1 MERVNGGNWTSSAR
15 GARIPMP
22 TFARDFRQATLVL
35 LRRGELH
42 FSMESLSFV
51 SKGAKTAVFWSFY
64 RDCDSKRFND
74 VDCCCPSRCCGLV
87 ATKKWSIEA
96 NLEFTS
102 EMRGFWLLSRIF
114 WSVATRNPRGD
125 VWRDWE

>member
-35 LRRGELH
+35 VRRGELH

-64 RDCDSKRFND
+64 RDCDSKRCMVSLEVLWAGCNEKV
-74 VDCCCPSRCCGLV
+74 VD
-87 ATKKWSIEA
+87 
-96 NLEFTS
+96 
-102 EMRGFWLLSRIF
+102 
-114 WSVATRNPRGD
+114 
-125 VWRDWE
+125 